1 MKKIGIIGAGH
12 VGLVTGACFAKL
24 GNMVIC
30 VDNDKEKIKKL
41 KNGIVPF
48 YEPGLQGIVRK
59 QIKDKRLFF
68 CESIDDVVKLSEII
82 FICVGTPS
90 SVDGRADLSYV
101 EQASVQI
108 ARALNKIKRF
118 SSKKNNYKLIV
129 EKSTVPVLTGEWVK
143 RTIEL
148 IAPTG
153 IDFDVAANPEFL
165 REGSAIKDFFEP
177 DRIVVGVENE
187 RTKKIFKEIY
197 ESIDAPI
204 IFTDVRSAEIIK
216 HASNSFLAMKISYI
230 NAISQICEK
239 VGADVEMIAEGMG
252 ADSRIGRS
260 FLKAGI
266 GYGGSCF
273 PKDVKAFVSIA
284 AELGYDFDL
293 LKDVEKINKQQKN
306 IVIKKARELLWN
318 LKDKEIGI
326 LGLAFKPETDD
337 IRESPSLEIIKLFL
351 NEGCIVKCYDPK
363 AMENARRILPEL
375 YYGRDAYDVARGSHL
390 LILATEWKEFKNLG
404 FDRILTLMRMPY
416 IIDGRNF
423 LDLKKLKKLG
433 FICCGIGKKME

>member
-1 MKKIGIIGAGH
+1 MRKIGIIGAGH

-24 GNMVIC
+24 GNTVIC
-30 VDNDKEKIKKL
+30 MDSDKEKLKKL
-41 KNGIVPF
+41 RKGVVPF
-48 YEPGLQGIVRK
+48 YEPELQEIVRK
-59 QIKDKRLFF
+59 QLKNKRLLFSD
-68 CESIDDVVKLSEII
+68 SIDDVVKLSEII

-90 SVDGRADLSYV
+90 SPDGRADLSYV

-108 ARALNKIKRF
+108 ARALNKIKSS
-118 SSKKNNYKLIV
+118 SSKTGNYKLIV
-129 EKSTVPVLTGEWVK
+129 EKSTVPVLTGEWVE

-165 REGSAIKDFFEP
+165 REGNAIKDFFGP
-177 DRIVVGVENE
+177 DRIVVGVESE
-187 RTKKIFKEIY
+187 RAKEIFKEIY
-197 ESIDAPI
+197 KPINAPI
-204 IFTDVRSAEIIK
+204 IFTDVKSAEIIK

-230 NAISQICEK
+230 NAISQICER
-239 VGADVEMIAEGMG
+239 VGADIEMIAEGMG

-260 FLKAGI
+260 FLNAGI

-273 PKDVKAFVSIA
+273 PKDVKAFISIA
-284 AELGYDFDL
+284 AELGYDFGL
-293 LKDVEKINKQQKN
+293 LKEVEKINIQQKN
-306 IVIKKARELLWN
+306 TVIKKARELLWN

-337 IRESPSLEIIKLFL
+337 IRDSPSIEIIRLL
-351 NEGCIVKCYDPK
+351 LAEGCIVKCYDPK
-363 AMENARRILPEL
+363 AMKNAKRILHDI
-375 YYGRDAYDVARGSHL
+375 YYGKNVYDVACGSHL
-390 LILATEWKEFKNLG
+390 LIFATEWDEFKKLN
-404 FDRILTLMRMPY
+404 FRRIQKIMKTPY

-423 LDLKKLKKLG
+423 LDLKKLKKSG

>member
-24 GNMVIC
+24 ENSVIC

-41 KNGIVPF
+41 KNGVVPF
-48 YEPGLQGIVRK
+48 YEPGLQDIVRK
-59 QIKDKRLFF
+59 QLKNKRLFF
-68 CESIDDVVKLSEII
+68 SDSIDDLVESSEII

-90 SVDGRADLSYV
+90 SADGRADLSYV

-108 ARALNKIKRF
+108 ARALNKIKKF

-143 RTIEL
+143 RTIEV

-187 RTKKIFKEIY
+187 RTKKIFNEIY
-197 ESIDAPI
+197 KPIDAPI
-204 IFTDVRSAEIIK
+204 IFTDVKSAEIIK

-273 PKDVKAFVSIA
+273 PKDVKAFISIA

-293 LKDVEKINKQQKN
+293 LKDVEKINTQQKN
-306 IVIKKARELLWN
+306 IVIKKAREFLWN
-318 LKDKEIGI
+318 LKDKEIGV

-363 AMENARRILPEL
+363 AMENTKKFLPGL
-375 YYGRDAYDVARGSHL
+375 YYGGDAYDVARGSHL
-390 LILATEWKEFKNLG
+390 LILATEWEEFKKLN
-404 FDRILTLMRMPY
+404 FDRIMKLMRMPY

-423 LDLKKLKKLG
+423 LDLKKLKKSG